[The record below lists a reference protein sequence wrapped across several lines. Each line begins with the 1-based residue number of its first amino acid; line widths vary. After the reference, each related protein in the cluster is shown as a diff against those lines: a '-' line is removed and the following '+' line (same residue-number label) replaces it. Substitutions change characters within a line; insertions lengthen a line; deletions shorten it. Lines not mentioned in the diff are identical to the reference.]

1 MEKVLFAK
9 FNSLRA
15 PMYRTGTIIAESN
28 GNMIVKKT
36 PLTNAAKSFVSGIAE
51 NCRSA
56 EEIYSD
62 IKYLECK
69 MVGDDCVFP
78 FVTGK
83 SIIDNVDFKN
93 GSLDDI
99 CCQLGQCLEPLWS
112 YNPDNIL
119 PEFATT
125 EEFTK
130 IFGNI
135 AIPASQKALKV
146 SNIDPVPENFVII
159 GDKIICFDYEWT
171 FRFPVPI
178 DFPRFR
184 ALRYLY
190 EKERMYLD
198 SKADLESFL
207 SKMGLEDEAIK
218 CFFDMEEAFQQLVH
232 GDNRKYIYTD
242 RYVKNRLSLSALKSA
257 YNEVPVLSKTIENL
271 NELHHIKDKALD
283 DKDKAIADRDK
294 MIKEKDR
301 AIVDRDKMIEDRN
314 ESIVS
319 QQQEI
324 ERRESLIVNQQ
335 KEIESRGEAI
345 AYRDGIIA
353 VQEQKLAKIKRGI
366 KNPFYGMY
374 LAGRYVAKKVYQN
387 IGPKD
392 VCYMRKKYGRHWK
405 EHIEQERAEQ
415 NPPNEYEKWIS
426 VVESRYSSD
435 EVFAYNPKISV
446 IIPVY
451 NVEDVYLKACIDSVL
466 NQTYQNFEICIAD
479 DNSTFKNVK
488 PTLKSYASKDSRVKI
503 VFRSENGHIS
513 VNSNTALSEA
523 TGDYVALL
531 DCDDTLSLNALY
543 EVVKYLNLH
552 PECDYVYS
560 DEDKLTDDGLH
571 RHDPHFKPDWSP
583 DTFMSVMYTCHL
595 SVFRKTL
602 IDEIGGFRIGVEGA
616 QDYDLVLRVM
626 EKTNNIGHIAKILY
640 HWRERNGSTANDISS
655 KGYVNSAT
663 EKAKMDALDRRGVKG
678 HLEWVDRSLQCRVVY
693 DIIGNPKVSIVIPSK
708 DNFEV
713 LRRCIESIYER
724 TDYKNFEIIVVDNGS
739 CDYTRSKVE
748 MLASEHGFKYVYK
761 PSEFNFSAMCNL
773 GANNTDGDLILFLND
788 DIEIQGK
795 EWLERLIG
803 HSQQA
808 HTGAVGCKLYY
819 PDGHTIQHNGVVN
832 LYNNPGHVFYGFDD
846 TNANFYYSRN
856 LIDYNFMIVTAAA
869 LMVAR
874 SKFDEIG
881 GFDETLP
888 IAYNDVELCFK
899 LVEHGYYN
907 VLRTDVA
914 LIHHESV
921 SRGLDK
927 ESEAKRKRLDDDL
940 KKLYELHP
948 KLKSYD
954 PCYNINLTQTQGDF
968 SYNTE
973 LIGYRTEA
981 PTIYYSLDSMSFRE
995 MKGELRGWAYETA
1008 TYAVSPFVKVE
1019 LVAAS
1024 GSVPKLKRFA
1034 ISRRDVVNLKHLP
1047 NETDE
1052 GKYGFLFE
1060 WVIEEGETYYLKF
1073 TSDVSVRAYKI
1084 DVEGELRKERERR
1097 RKYISEA
1104 EMLAADDPY
1113 REEDDSFYKDTLGQ
1127 AGYEAIVRER
1137 LNCQNVDYD
1146 IWREHH
1152 LLTTK
1157 EIDEQKKAVFD
1168 NNPVISI
1175 AVPLYRTPEKYLR
1188 EMIDSVL
1195 DQTYDRLELCLA
1207 DGSMND
1213 SVAPVVQEYMQND
1226 DRIKYVRLDS
1236 NLGISENTN
1245 EAIKLATGDYIAL
1258 LDHDD
1263 YLELDAL
1270 YEIVKRINE
1279 TGADVIY
1286 TDEDK
1291 CSSDRDRY
1299 YDPNFK
1305 PDFNK
1310 EYLFSCN
1317 YITHFFVAHRTIVD
1331 KVGLLDSDY
1340 DGSQD
1345 YDFILRCT
1353 QEANRVEHIARVLY
1367 HWRCHLEST
1376 AMNPEAKM
1384 YCYESGR
1391 KAIEA
1396 ALKRDGEQDFNV
1408 KHMPYLG
1415 LYHTVRTLRPM
1426 PRIHIISIQ
1435 ENQEWL
1441 ERNNLDGAIST
1452 SYARIDD
1459 FFQTAIANDAE
1470 YVLYLGIKITDASDN
1485 WIDLLVSNCARRG
1498 IAAVSGRIIGTDK
1511 TIIHSGMVIQADGS
1525 LRDLYKGEGEEVPG
1539 FNGRN
1544 ILAQDI
1550 DASVPACLMLR
1561 ANIILDFEGYSD
1573 KSISYQSV
1581 MIGLKLLSK
1590 RMRMIYLPDVT
1601 VYGEETN
1608 DFSLTERGF
1617 EYGRLLYNPNYDSNG
1632 QLFTLTL

>member
-119 PEFATT
+119 PEFAAT

-294 MIKEKDR
+294 MIKDKDR

-374 LAGRYVAKKVYQN
+374 LAGRYVAKKAYQN

-602 IDEIGGFRIGVEGA
+602 IDEIGGFRIGVEGS

-640 HWRERNGSTANDISS
+640 HWRERTGSTANDISS

-739 CDYTRSKVE
+739 CDDTRSKVE
-748 MLASEHGFKYVYK
+748 GLASEHGFKYVYK

-888 IAYNDVELCFK
+888 IADNDV
-899 LVEHGYYN
+899 
-907 VLRTDVA
+907 
-914 LIHHESV
+914 
-921 SRGLDK
+921 
-927 ESEAKRKRLDDDL
+927 
-940 KKLYELHP
+940 
-948 KLKSYD
+948 
-954 PCYNINLTQTQGDF
+954 
-968 SYNTE
+968 
-973 LIGYRTEA
+973 
-981 PTIYYSLDSMSFRE
+981 
-995 MKGELRGWAYETA
+995 
-1008 TYAVSPFVKVE
+1008 
-1019 LVAAS
+1019 
-1024 GSVPKLKRFA
+1024 
-1034 ISRRDVVNLKHLP
+1034 
-1047 NETDE
+1047 
-1052 GKYGFLFE
+1052 
-1060 WVIEEGETYYLKF
+1060 
-1073 TSDVSVRAYKI
+1073 
-1084 DVEGELRKERERR
+1084 
-1097 RKYISEA
+1097 
-1104 EMLAADDPY
+1104 
-1113 REEDDSFYKDTLGQ
+1113 
-1127 AGYEAIVRER
+1127 
-1137 LNCQNVDYD
+1137 
-1146 IWREHH
+1146 
-1152 LLTTK
+1152 
-1157 EIDEQKKAVFD
+1157 
-1168 NNPVISI
+1168 
-1175 AVPLYRTPEKYLR
+1175 
-1188 EMIDSVL
+1188 
-1195 DQTYDRLELCLA
+1195 
-1207 DGSMND
+1207 
-1213 SVAPVVQEYMQND
+1213 
-1226 DRIKYVRLDS
+1226 
-1236 NLGISENTN
+1236 
-1245 EAIKLATGDYIAL
+1245 
-1258 LDHDD
+1258 
-1263 YLELDAL
+1263 
-1270 YEIVKRINE
+1270 
-1279 TGADVIY
+1279 
-1286 TDEDK
+1286 
-1291 CSSDRDRY
+1291 
-1299 YDPNFK
+1299 
-1305 PDFNK
+1305 
-1310 EYLFSCN
+1310 
-1317 YITHFFVAHRTIVD
+1317 
-1331 KVGLLDSDY
+1331 
-1340 DGSQD
+1340 
-1345 YDFILRCT
+1345 
-1353 QEANRVEHIARVLY
+1353 
-1367 HWRCHLEST
+1367 
-1376 AMNPEAKM
+1376 
-1384 YCYESGR
+1384 
-1391 KAIEA
+1391 
-1396 ALKRDGEQDFNV
+1396 
-1408 KHMPYLG
+1408 
-1415 LYHTVRTLRPM
+1415 
-1426 PRIHIISIQ
+1426 
-1435 ENQEWL
+1435 
-1441 ERNNLDGAIST
+1441 
-1452 SYARIDD
+1452 
-1459 FFQTAIANDAE
+1459 
-1470 YVLYLGIKITDASDN
+1470 
-1485 WIDLLVSNCARRG
+1485 
-1498 IAAVSGRIIGTDK
+1498 
-1511 TIIHSGMVIQADGS
+1511 
-1525 LRDLYKGEGEEVPG
+1525 
-1539 FNGRN
+1539 
-1544 ILAQDI
+1544 
-1550 DASVPACLMLR
+1550 
-1561 ANIILDFEGYSD
+1561 
-1573 KSISYQSV
+1573 
-1581 MIGLKLLSK
+1581 
-1590 RMRMIYLPDVT
+1590 
-1601 VYGEETN
+1601 
-1608 DFSLTERGF
+1608 
-1617 EYGRLLYNPNYDSNG
+1617 
-1632 QLFTLTL
+1632 